1 MKCVSELVLCNSY
14 GPQKDCER
22 NILCA
27 ADLYIHPEATCG
39 DASIIFQTDSTALPC
54 CACARRW
61 YYLSNCK
68 LPVPTTRWHSFAL
81 CDAHVAF
88 LDTMLPSWTPCCLPG
103 HRVAFLDTVLPSWTH
118 NITCWTTILQY
129 CTSSTHRY

>member
-39 DASIIFQTDSTALPC
+39 DASIIFSD
-54 CACARRW
+54 R
-61 YYLSNCK
+61 
-68 LPVPTTRWHSFAL
+68 
-81 CDAHVAF
+81 
-88 LDTMLPSWTPCCLPG
+88 LDCFTLLRIG
-103 HRVAFLDTVLPSWTH
+103 
-118 NITCWTTILQY
+118 
-129 CTSSTHRY
+129 